1 MFSIMAQNR
10 RRGWQNFEKKNWQG
24 ASRDSFFSKFKISG
38 LKISVCG
45 LKISISGLKISISG
59 LKISINGLKI
69 SINGLKIS
77 ISGLKIWIS
86 GLKILIFGL
95 KIWISSL
102 NISIS
107 GQRNSGPPPK
117 EWFQILAPPEG
128 MVPNFEPKNDLKKG
142 QICVFGSFLGPNG
155 PFRLFSHHILC
166 PTGLMKE

>member
-10 RRGWQNFEKKNWQG
+10 WQGWQNFEKKNWQG

-38 LKISVCG
+38 LKISVSG
-45 LKISISGLKISISG
+45 LKISISGLNISISGLKISIS
-59 LKISINGLKI
+59 GLKI

-107 GQRNSGPPPK
+107 GQRNSGPP
-117 EWFQILAPPEG
+117 EG
-128 MVPNFEPKNDLKKG
+128 MVPREGIAKFFYSFISPVGHNIWWENSQSGPFGPKNDPKTQVWPFLR
-142 QICVFGSFLGPNG
+142 SF
-155 PFRLFSHHILC
+155 
-166 PTGLMKE
+166 